1 MEPFVTWAA
10 IFQRV
15 EPSVAAALG
24 QRLRSMDYLP
34 GQVIFAEGEPGD
46 RLYAIAAGKVKIARR
61 SPDGRQ
67 NLRTV
72 LGPSDIFGELSV
84 VDPGPRTSN
93 ATALTDVR
101 VMSMDRS
108 ELRALMTD
116 HPVITDQLLRMLARR
131 LRRVIETQTDLVF
144 TDVPGRLAKQLL
156 QLAQQ
161 FGSRQDGAI
170 RVVHDLTHEEI
181 AQLVGASL
189 VRVEKALTDFSR
201 RGWIRLEGNSVLI
214 LDSEW
219 LTRRARQRQWAC

>member
-1 MEPFVTWAA
+1 
-10 IFQRV
+10 
-15 EPSVAAALG
+15 
-24 QRLRSMDYLP
+24 
-34 GQVIFAEGEPGD
+34 
-46 RLYAIAAGKVKIARR
+46 
-61 SPDGRQ
+61 
-67 NLRTV
+67 
-72 LGPSDIFGELSV
+72 
-84 VDPGPRTSN
+84 
-93 ATALTDVR
+93 
-101 VMSMDRS
+101 MSMDRS
-108 ELRALMTD
+108 ELRALMAD

>member
-1 MEPFVTWAA
+1 MTWAA

-93 ATALTDVR
+93 ATTLTDVR

-108 ELRALMTD
+108 ELRALMAD
-116 HPVITDQLLRMLARR
+116 HPEITDQPLRMLARR

-144 TDVPGRLAKQLL
+144 TDVPGRLAKQLGRGVWCS
-156 QLAQQ
+156 A
-161 FGSRQDGAI
+161 GSERSDG
-170 RVVHDLTHEEI
+170 R
-181 AQLVGASL
+181 GARISASAVSGRRWPSWP
-189 VRVEKALTDFSR
+189 VRCCR
-201 RGWIRLEGNSVLI
+201 W
-214 LDSEW
+214 
-219 LTRRARQRQWAC
+219 

>member
-1 MEPFVTWAA
+1 MTWAA

-108 ELRALMTD
+108 ELRALMAD
-116 HPVITDQLLRMLARR
+116 HPEITDQLLRMLARR

-144 TDVPGRLAKQLL
+144 TDVPGRLAKQVL

-161 FGSRQDGAI
+161 FGSLQDGAWFTI
-170 RVVHDLTHEEI
+170 
-181 AQLVGASL
+181 
-189 VRVEKALTDFSR
+189 
-201 RGWIRLEGNSVLI
+201 
-214 LDSEW
+214 
-219 LTRRARQRQWAC
+219 

>member
-1 MEPFVTWAA
+1 MTPVDGLSARA
-10 IFQRV
+10 
-15 EPSVAAALG
+15 G
-24 QRLRSMDYLP
+24 DLRRKRR
-34 GQVIFAEGEPGD
+34 PGD
-46 RLYAIAAGKVKIARR
+46 RLYAIAAGKVKAARH
-61 SPDGRQ
+61 SPNRRQ
-67 NLRTV
+67 NLQTV

-84 VDPGPRTSN
+84 VDPGPRPSN

-108 ELRALMTD
+108 ELRALMAD

-161 FGSRQDGAI
+161 FGSRQDRVI

>member
-1 MEPFVTWAA
+1 
-10 IFQRV
+10 
-15 EPSVAAALG
+15 
-24 QRLRSMDYLP
+24 
-34 GQVIFAEGEPGD
+34 
-46 RLYAIAAGKVKIARR
+46 
-61 SPDGRQ
+61 
-67 NLRTV
+67 
-72 LGPSDIFGELSV
+72 
-84 VDPGPRTSN
+84 
-93 ATALTDVR
+93 
-101 VMSMDRS
+101 MSMDRS
-108 ELRALMTD
+108 ELRALMAD

-201 RGWIRLEGNSVLI
+201 RGWIQLEGNSLLI

>member
-1 MEPFVTWAA
+1 MA
-10 IFQRV
+10 
-15 EPSVAAALG
+15 
-24 QRLRSMDYLP
+24 
-34 GQVIFAEGEPGD
+34 
-46 RLYAIAAGKVKIARR
+46 
-61 SPDGRQ
+61 
-67 NLRTV
+67 
-72 LGPSDIFGELSV
+72 
-84 VDPGPRTSN
+84 
-93 ATALTDVR
+93 
-101 VMSMDRS
+101 
-108 ELRALMTD
+108 D
-116 HPVITDQLLRMLARR
+116 HPEITDQLLRMLGRR

>member
-1 MEPFVTWAA
+1 
-10 IFQRV
+10 
-15 EPSVAAALG
+15 
-24 QRLRSMDYLP
+24 
-34 GQVIFAEGEPGD
+34 
-46 RLYAIAAGKVKIARR
+46 
-61 SPDGRQ
+61 
-67 NLRTV
+67 
-72 LGPSDIFGELSV
+72 
-84 VDPGPRTSN
+84 
-93 ATALTDVR
+93 
-101 VMSMDRS
+101 MSMDRS

-161 FGSRQDGAI
+161 FGSRQDGVI

>member
-1 MEPFVTWAA
+1 MF
-10 IFQRV
+10 
-15 EPSVAAALG
+15 
-24 QRLRSMDYLP
+24 
-34 GQVIFAEGEPGD
+34 
-46 RLYAIAAGKVKIARR
+46 
-61 SPDGRQ
+61 
-67 NLRTV
+67 
-72 LGPSDIFGELSV
+72 
-84 VDPGPRTSN
+84 
-93 ATALTDVR
+93 

-108 ELRALMTD
+108 ELRALMAD
-116 HPVITDQLLRMLARR
+116 HPEITDQLLRMLARR

-144 TDVPGRLAKQLL
+144 TDVPARLAKQLL

-219 LTRRARQRQWAC
+219 LTRRARQRQWAR

>member
-1 MEPFVTWAA
+1 
-10 IFQRV
+10 
-15 EPSVAAALG
+15 
-24 QRLRSMDYLP
+24 
-34 GQVIFAEGEPGD
+34 
-46 RLYAIAAGKVKIARR
+46 
-61 SPDGRQ
+61 
-67 NLRTV
+67 
-72 LGPSDIFGELSV
+72 
-84 VDPGPRTSN
+84 
-93 ATALTDVR
+93 
-101 VMSMDRS
+101 MSMDRS

-131 LRRVIETQTDLVF
+131 LRRVIETQPDLVF

>member
-1 MEPFVTWAA
+1 MA
-10 IFQRV
+10 
-15 EPSVAAALG
+15 
-24 QRLRSMDYLP
+24 
-34 GQVIFAEGEPGD
+34 
-46 RLYAIAAGKVKIARR
+46 
-61 SPDGRQ
+61 
-67 NLRTV
+67 
-72 LGPSDIFGELSV
+72 
-84 VDPGPRTSN
+84 
-93 ATALTDVR
+93 
-101 VMSMDRS
+101 
-108 ELRALMTD
+108 D

>member
-1 MEPFVTWAA
+1 
-10 IFQRV
+10 
-15 EPSVAAALG
+15 
-24 QRLRSMDYLP
+24 
-34 GQVIFAEGEPGD
+34 
-46 RLYAIAAGKVKIARR
+46 
-61 SPDGRQ
+61 
-67 NLRTV
+67 
-72 LGPSDIFGELSV
+72 
-84 VDPGPRTSN
+84 
-93 ATALTDVR
+93 
-101 VMSMDRS
+101 MSMDRS
-108 ELRALMTD
+108 ELRALMAD

-156 QLAQQ
+156 QLALQ

-170 RVVHDLTHEEI
+170 RLVHDLTHEEI
-181 AQLVGASL
+181 AQLVGAGL